1 MNSLAWKNGRGI
13 GHTALIPA
21 PNGRSVEFIIF
32 VDQNN
37 RNIGIGTELTLSTLE
52 EAKGLVFHSVWLA
65 VETSNFIAIKLYLN
79 VSFQF
84 CDMDSYER
92 IMLLTFSRQNLC

>member
-1 MNSLAWKNGRGI
+1 MNFLAWKNGRVI

-21 PNGRSVEFIIF
+21 LNGRSVEFIIF

-52 EAKGLVFHSVWLA
+52 EAKGLGFQSAWLM
-65 VETSNFIAIKLYLN
+65 VGT
-79 VSFQF
+79 
-84 CDMDSYER
+84 
-92 IMLLTFSRQNLC
+92 